1 MKLNQNQRLRNNK
14 IESID
19 ITYRY
24 NIEDNL
30 KDESID
36 MNPIDKTKRC
46 NL

>member
-1 MKLNQNQRLRNNK
+1 MKLNQNQRLETKDR
-14 IESID
+14 I
-19 ITYRY
+19 YRY